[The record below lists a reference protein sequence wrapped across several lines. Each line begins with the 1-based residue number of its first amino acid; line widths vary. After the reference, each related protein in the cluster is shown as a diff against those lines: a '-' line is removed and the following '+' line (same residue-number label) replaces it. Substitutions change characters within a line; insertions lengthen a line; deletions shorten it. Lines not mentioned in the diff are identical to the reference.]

1 MDVTTDIH
9 KKENFWNIIITLFLE
24 VTLQRNITCHISS
37 VLNINDQ
44 LNIHNSSNVNLHAN
58 DKDTKCTIL
67 LKVPT
72 VRF

>member
-24 VTLQRNITCHISS
+24 VTSQRNITCHISS

-44 LNIHNSSNVNLHAN
+44 LNIHNSSNVNLHTN
-58 DKDTKCTIL
+58 NKDTKCTIL
-67 LKVPT
+67 LKIPT